1 MAQETRI
8 VVREQEAIRQ
18 QSTPLTISSTI
29 AVIGAFD
36 SEITNLTICANANEA
51 HQKFGTMENEGAF
64 KGTDAIDG
72 LFYGASSLSV
82 VNITTYDTSGD
93 DPVAETTITSEKLV
107 AALDKL
113 HNERFDILFIADQL
127 SDTLQTTV
135 SAWLDAE
142 FESKYCH
149 GQVAQLQKSTAQE
162 YATSVAKFNN
172 NVYYINTQQFTM
184 NGTSLS
190 LNRSTA
196 FIAGYIASLTVD
208 TSLTSKI
215 IPGVTAV
222 TPEYSTAAGQM
233 GATLLGLNIP
243 FLKCRNRRLQTF
255 YCVNSML
262 PDELDLYINR
272 TRDTILNNMAVET
285 AFGQQNNEK
294 TENGII
300 TLIEGLKQSYVNDLN
315 LLEDIE
321 YHVEK
326 INTNTI
332 NVVIDSMLFADIVTT
347 INIYYTINVE

>member
-1 MAQETRI
+1 MAQETTI
-8 VVREQEAIRQ
+8 VVREQAPIPK
-18 QSTPLTISSTI
+18 STTPDTISSSI

-36 SEITNLTICANANEA
+36 SEITALTICNNVREA
-51 HQKFGTMENEGAF
+51 HTKFGTMSTEGTF

-72 LFYGASSLSV
+72 LFTGATSLSV
-82 VNITTYDTSGD
+82 VNITTWDTSGT
-93 DPVAETTITSEKLV
+93 DPVAETTLTEAKLT

-127 SDTLQTTV
+127 TDAFQTIV

-142 FESKYCH
+142 FEAKYCH
-149 GQVAQLQKSTAQE
+149 GQVAQLQKSTAGE
-162 YATSVAKFNN
+162 YTTSVSKFNN

-184 NGTSLS
+184 NGTTLS

-196 FIAGYIASLTVD
+196 FIAGYIAGLTVD
-208 TSLTSKI
+208 TSLTNKI

-222 TPEYSTAAGQM
+222 TPEYSTAVGQL

-262 PDELDLYINR
+262 PDELDIYINR

-285 AFGQQNNEK
+285 AFGQKNNEQ

-326 INTNTI
+326 INTKTI

-347 INIYYTINVE
+347 INVYYTINVE